1 MLFFNKFSI
10 LLTYLMFFFVDSAYL
25 SSAACEVL
33 QPTAW
38 IPLIDA
44 NKINGCMQVIA
55 LSISRLITPS
65 THQRNLVHNIWEV
78 TFMSRSCGGF
88 LSSCDDYSLV
98 KFSVWLRP
106 WPFMYTTYM
115 YLVNGFSVWNII
127 LLCYF
132 VQCIQCIVFLTFGPK
147 LEYET

>member
-1 MLFFNKFSI
+1 
-10 LLTYLMFFFVDSAYL
+10 MFFFVDSAYL

-55 LSISRLITPS
+55 LSISRFITPS
-65 THQRNLVHNIWEV
+65 THQRNLEHNICEV
-78 TFMSRSCGGF
+78 TFMSRSRRGF
-88 LSSCDDYSLV
+88 LSSYDDYSLV
-98 KFSVWLRP
+98 KMFRLATSLTLHVYNGHVLW
-106 WPFMYTTYM
+106 YTAFLSGISF
-115 YLVNGFSVWNII
+115 YLIQH
-127 LLCYF
+127 LCYF
-132 VQCIQCIVFLTFGPK
+132 VQRIQCIVFLTFEPK